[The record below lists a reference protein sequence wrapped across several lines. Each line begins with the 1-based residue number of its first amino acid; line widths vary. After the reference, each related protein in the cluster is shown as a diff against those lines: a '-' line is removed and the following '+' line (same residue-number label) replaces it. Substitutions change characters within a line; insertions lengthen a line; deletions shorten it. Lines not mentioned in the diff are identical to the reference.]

1 MVQDQD
7 TDTRHDSI
15 PTADHEAP
23 TISQERLALFFNCL
37 DTLQNTSNQD
47 NLLRSLA
54 GELFVWDPV
63 EVMSVGHRRQKE
75 LVISLVGAA
84 WERRALLWLAAIR
97 VLDSLI

>member
-1 MVQDQD
+1 MIQDQD
-7 TDTRHDSI
+7 TDIRHDYI

-23 TISQERLALFFNCL
+23 TISRERLTLFFNCL
-37 DTLQNTSNQD
+37 DALQNSNQD
-47 NLLRSLA
+47 SLSRSLA

-63 EVMSVGHRRQKE
+63 EVMSVGHQWQKE
-75 LVISLVGAA
+75 LVISLVGAT